1 MRKAARKDLDFDFD
15 YDDDAPRSEA
25 PKKRARIS
33 ATQIGVFG
41 LATLSLAI
49 VVNAAFLQD
58 QRRSAPLF
66 KVTLGEPETRPAPQ
80 PQALP
85 PLPPPRV
92 VEATPQP
99 VQKIAPPEPPRTT
112 AGGSKVDLIAREL
125 GRGSDPIAREIARLE
140 TPAPRVEK
148 PAPVERPRAEKSH
161 AEKPRAEKSR
171 AEKPQH
177 AKAAPAEPRRKDAI
191 AGLLQKSEAT
201 SQKAREPASTDVL
214 AAQRALQRLGFIVRP
229 NGVFDST
236 TRQAIAQFER
246 DRHMPARGELTAAI
260 KRELLRS
267 AEAQ

>member
-148 PAPVERPRAEKSH
+148 PAPVERPRAEKSLH
-161 AEKPRAEKSR
+161 SFPTRRSSDHRKS
-171 AEKPQH
+171 
-177 AKAAPAEPRRKDAI
+177 
-191 AGLLQKSEAT
+191 
-201 SQKAREPASTDVL
+201 V
-214 AAQRALQRLGFIVRP
+214 V
-229 NGVFDST
+229 
-236 TRQAIAQFER
+236 
-246 DRHMPARGELTAAI
+246 
-260 KRELLRS
+260 
-267 AEAQ
+267 